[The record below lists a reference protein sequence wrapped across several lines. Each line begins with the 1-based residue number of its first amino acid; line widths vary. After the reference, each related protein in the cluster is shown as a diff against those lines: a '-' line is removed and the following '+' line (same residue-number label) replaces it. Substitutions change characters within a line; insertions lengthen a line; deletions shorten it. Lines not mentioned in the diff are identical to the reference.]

1 MYDTPEFCIYTVHF
15 SDGFSPSNTSV
26 VIVPLLTGPEIEAN
40 VLSELLTYSVYG
52 SVPDDTLQYNSTS
65 DIEGLVPDTLP
76 DERVLLVDIPP
87 LTVVYKIYVNTTTL
101 NFHIYRFRNMNLGF
115 HNFSCNTIQN
125 TYFNWLTNFPPNI
138 SFIILAH

>member
-15 SDGFSPSNTSV
+15 PDGFSPSNASV
-26 VIVPLLTGPEIEAN
+26 VIVPLLIGPEIEAN
-40 VLSELLTYSVYG
+40 VPSGLLTYSVYG

-87 LTVVYKIYVNTTTL
+87 LSAFNFTVVL
-101 NFHIYRFRNMNLGF
+101 
-115 HNFSCNTIQN
+115 
-125 TYFNWLTNFPPNI
+125 
-138 SFIILAH
+138 LATELIESLA